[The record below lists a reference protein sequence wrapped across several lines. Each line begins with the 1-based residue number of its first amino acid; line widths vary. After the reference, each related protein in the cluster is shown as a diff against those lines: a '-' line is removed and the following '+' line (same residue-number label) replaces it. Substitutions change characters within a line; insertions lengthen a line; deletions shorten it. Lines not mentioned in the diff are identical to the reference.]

1 MFYFRSS
8 LFKGGAKN
16 DAKLKTNFETC
27 KFFRRFFKLFF
38 RRPAQKKH
46 PGAQLPSLCPQ
57 PRLHLPAPSRPLR
70 RDLRPKSECKVTPFF
85 WNYQTFYQEIS
96 QKLCFLA
103 HFSTF
108 QPSQT
113 LYNRPNADQIT
124 SQYGFPHTKQINN
137 RPSKNHES
145 LFPFPQYCEK
155 NTGWQEV
162 NTS

>member
-70 RDLRPKSECKVTPFF
+70 RDLRPKSECKVRHFPRILQIFR
-85 WNYQTFYQEIS
+85 QEIYA
-96 QKLCFLA
+96 QKHVFTA
-103 HFSTF
+103 YPAPFTEF
-108 QPSQT
+108 QPLQRMLKFYLHKTSPRSYT
-113 LYNRPNADQIT
+113 ATGAFLYRNAPADIKIHIIVT
-124 SQYGFPHTKQINN
+124 ALYFIRNMAD
-137 RPSKNHES
+137 
-145 LFPFPQYCEK
+145 
-155 NTGWQEV
+155 
-162 NTS
+162 